1 MSGSV
6 AAARHPAARIEA
18 RSCYN
23 GSVSDRPT
31 GGPGSIFIIDANNY
45 VFRAFHALPMLTSP
59 DGTPINAVH
68 GFVRML
74 QALRVDFSPERIVAV
89 FDAPGPSFRDELF
102 DEYKANRSPPPE
114 DLRPQFPLV
123 RAATRALG
131 IPLLE
136 IKGVEADDVIATL
149 AVRARAAGMRAFIL
163 SSDKDLMQL
172 VDDPGP
178 DGGCIRLYD
187 GMKRR
192 LVGPEQVRDKYHGVG
207 PERLGDL
214 LALMGD
220 SVDNVPGV
228 PGIGPKTAAA
238 LLLEFG
244 ELEDVLTAAPS
255 IKQKKRRERLIEH
268 AEDARLSRILVELKR
283 DVEVSCTLDELRDG
297 GFDHAAVTEFFT
309 PLGFKTTL
317 AGLLQGGKGQS
328 GRRGSG
334 VAPSPSSGA
343 AALPVV
349 DGVTIDAA
357 NGRVL
362 PSSKAGELEAWLRE
376 IPPEGALAITV
387 FGSHPEP
394 MRADIIGLAL
404 ARGGGTPS
412 ALYLPVGHRN
422 LQDDASEGWSA
433 DLLRERLGAPLA
445 DASVRKVLF
454 NAKSQGVLLAEH
466 GLALHGV
473 VMDPMLASY
482 TLDAARGSHELDALS
497 LDVLGHALTPEERI
511 VGKGRKQIAYDQVL
525 VDQAGP
531 YAVERVLCVLELGNA
546 MAAAVARA
554 SGDEQRLFA
563 EVELPLSEVLSALE
577 RRGVGLAPKVLEAQS
592 EELGAALAKI
602 RREIEEDAGYPV
614 NPESP
619 QQLQKLLFEDRG
631 LPAKKKTKTGYST
644 DAKVLEELSL
654 LDPIVNLILEHR
666 SLNKLKGTYLD
677 TLPKLVNPRTGR
689 LHTRFRQ
696 AVAQTGRLS
705 SSDPNL
711 QNIPVR
717 SARGRR
723 IREAFVARE
732 GGVLVALDYSQIE
745 LRVLAHLS
753 QDKSLCA
760 AFRDGDDVHA
770 RTAAEVFEIE
780 RADVTS
786 EQRSVAKAV
795 NFGVIYGQTA
805 FGLAKTLGIPQGK
818 AARYIKR
825 YFERIPGVNIYMD
838 ELVER
843 AKRAGETSTI
853 LGRRRRIP
861 ELGRRGPARAYGER
875 IARNTPIQGSAADI
889 LKVAMIKVERA
900 LADTA
905 WAEMVLTVHD
915 ELIFEVDAGREQEL
929 IEVVRPLMER
939 AASMDVP
946 LVVDAGWGRTWA
958 ETKG

>member
-1 MSGSV
+1 MS
-6 AAARHPAARIEA
+6 
-18 RSCYN
+18 
-23 GSVSDRPT
+23 DQPT

-45 VFRAFHALPMLTSP
+45 VFRAFHALPILTSP

-74 QALRVDFSPERIVAV
+74 QALRGDFSPERIVAV
-89 FDAPGPSFRDELF
+89 FDAPGPTFRDEMF
-102 DEYKANRSPPPE
+102 DEYKANRSPTPE
-114 DLRPQFPLV
+114 ELRPQFPIV

-149 AVRARAAGMRAFIL
+149 AIQARAAGMRAFIL

-172 VDDPGP
+172 VDEAGP
-178 DGGCIRLYD
+178 DGRCIRLYD

-192 LVGPEQVRDKYHGVG
+192 LVGPEQVREKYHGVG

-244 ELEDVLTAAPS
+244 ELEDVLVAAPS
-255 IKQKKRRERLIEH
+255 LKQKKRRERLIEH
-268 AEDARLSRILVELKR
+268 AESARLSRRLVELKC
-283 DVEVSCTLDELRDG
+283 DVEVDCTLDDLRDNG
-297 GFDHAAVTEFFT
+297 VDHAVVTEFFT

-317 AGLLQGGKGQS
+317 AGMLRSGGGRATAPVQS
-328 GRRGSG
+328 GATLSAVEG
-334 VAPSPSSGA
+334 VK
-343 AALPVV
+343 
-349 DGVTIDAA
+349 IDPAS
-357 NGRVL
+357 GRVL
-362 PSSKAGELEAWLRE
+362 TVSMADELDAWLAE
-376 IPPEGALAITV
+376 ASTGDLAIEV

-394 MRADIIGLAL
+394 MRADMLGLAL
-404 ARGGGTPS
+404 ARGGATPE

-422 LQDDASEGWSA
+422 LQDDPSENWSV
-433 DLLRERLGAPLA
+433 DLLRERLGARFA
-445 DASVRKVLF
+445 DPSVPKVLF
-454 NAKSQGVLLAEH
+454 NAKSQGVLLEEQ
-466 GLALHGV
+466 GFVLAGV
-473 VMDPMLASY
+473 TMDPMLASY
-482 TLDAARGSHELDALS
+482 TLDAARGSHELDALT
-497 LDVLGHALTPEERI
+497 LDLLGHTMTPEERI

-525 VDQAGP
+525 VEQAGA
-531 YAVERVLCVLELGNA
+531 YAAERVLCVLELGKA
-546 MAAAVARA
+546 MSAAVEKATD
-554 SGDEQRLFA
+554 DERRLFK
-563 EVELPLSEVLSALE
+563 EVELPLSNVLQALE

-592 EELGAALAKI
+592 EELGAALSKI
-602 RREIEEDAGYPV
+602 RREIEDDAGYAV

-689 LHTRFRQ
+689 LHTHFRQ

-732 GGVLVALDYSQIE
+732 GRVLVALDYSQIE

-753 QDKSLCA
+753 GDSSLCA

-770 RTAAEVFEIE
+770 RTAAEVFEIQRSE
-780 RADVTS
+780 VTS

-825 YFERIPGVNIYMD
+825 YFERIPGVNVYMD

-843 AKRAGETSTI
+843 AKRVGETETI
-853 LGRRRRIP
+853 LGRKRRIP
-861 ELGRRGPARAYGER
+861 ELGQRGPARAYGER

-889 LKVAMIKVERA
+889 LKLAMIAVERA
-900 LADTA
+900 LKDMS
-905 WAEMVLTVHD
+905 WAKMVLTVHD
-915 ELIFEVDAGREQEL
+915 ELIFEVDAGREEEL
-929 IEVVRPLMER
+929 IGVVRPLMED
-939 AASMDVP
+939 AVSLDVP

>member
-1 MSGSV
+1 
-6 AAARHPAARIEA
+6 
-18 RSCYN
+18 
-23 GSVSDRPT
+23 
-31 GGPGSIFIIDANNY
+31 
-45 VFRAFHALPMLTSP
+45 MLTSP

-74 QALRVDFSPERIVAV
+74 QALRGDFTPERIVAV
-89 FDAPGPSFRDELF
+89 FDAPGPSFRDEMYG
-102 DEYKANRSPPPE
+102 EYKANRSPPPE

-123 RAATRALG
+123 RDATRALG

-149 AVRARAAGMRAFIL
+149 AVQSRAAGMRAFIL

-172 VDDPGP
+172 VDEPGD
-178 DGGCIRLYD
+178 DGACIRLYD

-192 LVGPEQVRDKYHGVG
+192 LVGPEQVREKYHGVG

-244 ELEDVLTAAPS
+244 LLEDVLAAAS
-255 IKQKKRRERLIEH
+255 SLKQKKRRERLMEH
-268 AEDARLSRILVELKR
+268 ADDARLSRALVELKC
-283 DVEVSCTLDELRDG
+283 DVEVGCTLDDLKDG
-297 GFDHAAVTEFFT
+297 GFDHAKVTEFFT

-328 GRRGSG
+328 GRKGAG
-334 VAPSPSSGA
+334 VASGTST

-349 DGVTIDAA
+349 EGVAIDALD
-357 NGRVL
+357 GRVL
-362 PSSKAGELEAWLRE
+362 GRSKAEELAGWLAAA
-376 IPPEGALAITV
+376 PEGSELAIAV
-387 FGSHPEP
+387 FGSHAEP
-394 MRADIIGLAL
+394 MRADIIGIAL
-404 ARGGGTPS
+404 AHGGESGS
-412 ALYLPVGHRN
+412 AVYLPVGHRN
-422 LQDDASEGWSA
+422 LQDDAAENWNESSLCEI
-433 DLLRERLGAPLA
+433 LGALFA
-445 DASVRKVLF
+445 DPDTPKVMF
-454 NAKSQGVLLAEH
+454 NAKSQSVLLEQH
-466 GLALHGV
+466 GLSLNGV
-473 VMDPMLASY
+473 RMDPMLASY

-497 LDVLGHALTPEERI
+497 LDVLGHALTPEERL
-511 VGKGRKQIAYDQVL
+511 VGKGRKQIPFDQVL
-525 VDQAGP
+525 VESAGS
-531 YAVERVLCVLELGNA
+531 YGVEQVACVLELGKA
-546 MAAAVARA
+546 MTAAIQGA
-554 SGDEQRLFA
+554 SKDEQRLFA
-563 EVELPLSEVLSALE
+563 KVEMPLSTVLCKLE
-577 RRGVGLAPKVLEAQS
+577 RRGVGLAAKVLEAQS
-592 EELGAALAKI
+592 AELGAALAKI
-602 RREIEEDAGYPV
+602 RAEIEEDAGYPV

-644 DAKVLEELSL
+644 DAKVLDELSL
-654 LDPIVNLILEHR
+654 LDPIVSLILEHR

-753 QDKSLCA
+753 EDKSLCA

-780 RADVTS
+780 RAEVTS
-786 EQRSVAKAV
+786 AQRSVAKAV

-825 YFERIPGVNIYMD
+825 YFERIPGVNLYMD

-889 LKVAMIKVERA
+889 LKVAMIEVERA
-900 LADTA
+900 LTEIG

-915 ELIFEVDAGREQEL
+915 ELIFEVDEGREEEL
-929 IEVVRPLMER
+929 IGLVRPLMEE
-939 AASMDVP
+939 AATLDVP

-958 ETKG
+958 DTKA